1 MPEEDKKDESDEE
14 TESDDVVDEVEEVP
28 QKARARQSVS
38 AEAYGEW
45 NVKKAFTA
53 PVIAK
58 SDEQK
63 ERLKACLKS
72 SFMFAP
78 LNDTAFNI
86 IIGAMKEVTVTAGER
101 LITRGDD
108 GEVLYVVEAGSFG
121 CSIPTEDGAGER
133 VVKTCAVG
141 DVFGELALLY
151 NSKRAATVA
160 ANEEGVCWSLDRET
174 FNHIVK
180 ESAQSKR
187 NQYVDFLAK
196 VPLLETMGSYERSQL
211 ADALREETVD
221 ENATIVAQG
230 DAGDKFYIVE
240 EGFCIALKDGYKVMD
255 YGPGDYFGE
264 LALIKQQTRAA
275 SVVAQRESKLLTI
288 DGATFKRL
296 LDMGDL
302 EERASKYT

>member
-1 MPEEDKKDESDEE
+1 MPEEGKKADSDEE

-28 QKARARQSVS
+28 LKSRGRQSVS

-45 NVKKAFTA
+45 NVKKAFTP
-53 PVIAK
+53 PVIPK
-58 SDEQK
+58 TDEQK
-63 ERLKACLKS
+63 DRLKACLKS

-78 LNDTAFNI
+78 LDDTAFGI

-101 LITRGDD
+101 IITRGDD
-108 GEVLYVVEAGSFG
+108 GEVLYVVEAGSFD
-121 CSIPTEDGAGER
+121 CSIPTEDGTGER

-151 NSKRAATVA
+151 AQKRAATVA
-160 ANEEGVCWSLDRET
+160 ATEDGVCWSLDRET

-211 ADALREETVD
+211 ADALRVEMVD
-221 ENATIVAQG
+221 ESATIVLQG

-264 LALIKQQTRAA
+264 LALITQQTRAA

-296 LDMGDL
+296 LDIKDL

>member
-1 MPEEDKKDESDEE
+1 MPDEE
-14 TESDDVVDEVEEVP
+14 KKEDSEEEEESDDVVDEVEEVP
-28 QKARARQSVS
+28 VKARARQSVS

-58 SDEQK
+58 TDEQK
-63 ERLKACLKS
+63 DRLKSCLMS

-78 LNDTAFNI
+78 LDDTAFNI
-86 IIGAMKEVTVTAGER
+86 IIGAMKEVTIAEGEK
-101 LITRGDD
+101 IINRGDD
-108 GEVLYVVEAGSFG
+108 GDVLYVIESGIFD
-121 CSIPTEDGAGER
+121 CSIKDPDGEGDK
-133 VVKTCAVG
+133 VVKTCIVG

-151 NSKRAATVA
+151 NAKRAATVA
-160 ANEEGVCWSLDRET
+160 AREAGVCWSLDRET

-196 VPLLETMGSYERSQL
+196 VPLLESMDSYERSQL
-211 ADALREETVD
+211 ADALRAEKVGESV
-221 ENATIVAQG
+221 TIVAQG

-240 EGFCIALKDGYKVMD
+240 DGFCIALKDGYKVMD

-275 SVVAQRESKLLTI
+275 SVVAQRESKLLSI

-296 LDMGDL
+296 LDIKDL